1 MHQAYSA
8 VKSKQVSMT
17 GPLQIRGSPAGSK
30 WMFGSSMCCPGLVG
44 AVGEEAS
51 AWLSERWQCARRVCA
66 HS

>member
-1 MHQAYSA
+1 
-8 VKSKQVSMT
+8 MT
-17 GPLQIRGSPAGSK
+17 GPLEIRRSPAGSK
-30 WMFGSSMCCPGLVG
+30 WMFGSGMRRPGLVL